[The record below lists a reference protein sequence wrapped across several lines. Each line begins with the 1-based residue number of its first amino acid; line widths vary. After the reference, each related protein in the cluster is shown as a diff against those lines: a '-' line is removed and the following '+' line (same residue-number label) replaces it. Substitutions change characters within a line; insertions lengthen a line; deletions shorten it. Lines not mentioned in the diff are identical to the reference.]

1 MASKSFLRLGP
12 EENLFRYR
20 AQSWVLPSSGLQE
33 AGERAGST
41 CAIEVEGLKRR
52 PPTVGGRPKP

>member
-1 MASKSFLRLGP
+1 MVGAPPGG
-12 EENLFRYR
+12 
-20 AQSWVLPSSGLQE
+20 AMVLPSSGLQE

-52 PPTVGGRPKP
+52 PPTVGGGLSLEFGV